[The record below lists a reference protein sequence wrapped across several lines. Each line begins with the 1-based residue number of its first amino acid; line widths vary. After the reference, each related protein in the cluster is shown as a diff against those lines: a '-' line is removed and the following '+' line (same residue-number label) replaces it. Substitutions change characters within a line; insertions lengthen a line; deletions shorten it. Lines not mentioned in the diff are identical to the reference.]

1 MSFRLNILMNDVMK
15 KNSFALLRMS
25 LFAVLMSVLS
35 LIVVGCNPDNGEE
48 GTDISDVT
56 SDVALPDGYEE
67 SDFWVGYFWTS
78 SSVSEVKFSNF
89 VNGELKITFRTDLQ
103 WDCKVLGGDGWLT
116 VPLPQSSGSAGL
128 CELVIVATDN
138 KWGKIREATVT
149 LMSGD
154 VTILEISLAQLPHK

>member
-1 MSFRLNILMNDVMK
+1 
-15 KNSFALLRMS
+15 MS

-67 SDFWVGYFWTS
+67 SDFWVGYFWAS

-89 VNGELKITFRTDLQ
+89 VKILRKAFIF
-103 WDCKVLGGDGWLT
+103 
-116 VPLPQSSGSAGL
+116 P
-128 CELVIVATDN
+128 
-138 KWGKIREATVT
+138 
-149 LMSGD
+149 
-154 VTILEISLAQLPHK
+154 